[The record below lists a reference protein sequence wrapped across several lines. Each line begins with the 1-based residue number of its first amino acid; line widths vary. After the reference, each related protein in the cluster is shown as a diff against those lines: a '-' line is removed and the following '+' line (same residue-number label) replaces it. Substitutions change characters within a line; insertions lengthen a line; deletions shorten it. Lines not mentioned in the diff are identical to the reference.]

1 VASDRVGIATFL
13 SFGLGVFTA
22 LLGVAAKY
30 VMDYR
35 VAARRL
41 ELDERAAISA
51 VFGNSL
57 GQLRRAAQRLHD
69 RIEACFRDQQ
79 HLAAWLAPAGSPA
92 DDGYFLRSFVQRL
105 FTFLAWA
112 AVVQGAVD
120 SLPDHDL
127 QGRTDLRRLYTRL
140 EVCKEVLSHVALLPD
155 YPGYEVAY
163 EGYHLF
169 IGTLDDVSDLG
180 LAVYNENHRTVP
192 RAAFDQRYNERYRA
206 LGQVRWWLA
215 AAGNTEPYSAVVLAR
230 LACLQTVLRRILDK
244 DQDRAEYGKDK
255 LLAERLL
262 GVRARLSV
270 GYPLELAAPASLDRL
285 TVEHER

>member
-1 VASDRVGIATFL
+1 L
-13 SFGLGVFTA
+13 KLG
-22 LLGVAAKY
+22 Y
-30 VMDYR
+30 V
-35 VAARRL
+35 
-41 ELDERAAISA
+41 
-51 VFGNSL
+51 
-57 GQLRRAAQRLHD
+57 
-69 RIEACFRDQQ
+69 
-79 HLAAWLAPAGSPA
+79 
-92 DDGYFLRSFVQRL
+92 
-105 FTFLAWA
+105 
-112 AVVQGAVD
+112 GAVM
-120 SLPDHDL
+120 PA
-127 QGRTDLRRLYTRL
+127 
-140 EVCKEVLSHVALLPD
+140 E
-155 YPGYEVAY
+155 
-163 EGYHLF
+163 
-169 IGTLDDVSDLG
+169 
-180 LAVYNENHRTVP
+180 P